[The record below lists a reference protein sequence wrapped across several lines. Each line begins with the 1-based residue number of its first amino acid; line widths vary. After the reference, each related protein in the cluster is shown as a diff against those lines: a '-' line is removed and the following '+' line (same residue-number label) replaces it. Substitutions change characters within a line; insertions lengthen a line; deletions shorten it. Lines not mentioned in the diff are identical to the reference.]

1 MYNKELGDLRKDE
14 AFLNQD
20 RYDLGDLAKIIAFLA
35 SDQGCPWDRIQTPD
49 SLKRHLLEETYEA
62 YDAIVNGDEVALRE
76 ELGDMLLQIVFQA
89 NLAQTFTLDDV
100 VHDISQKM
108 IRRHTHVF
116 AEDQAAASSEVLDIW
131 EANKRKEKQQGSHS
145 AALDGIARALPA
157 LMRAEK
163 IQAKA
168 KKAGFDWDSI
178 DGPREKIAEE
188 LIEAEAAR
196 QALVAIEEARPA
208 KTDSQHDDPMTT
220 ELEQAKNDL
229 EIEVGDLLFSV
240 VNWAR
245 HAGVDPE
252 IALER
257 SNGKFVGRFAKVEE
271 RIEAEGLD
279 MTTLTLEELDRY
291 WDQAK

>member
-131 EANKRKEKQQGSHS
+131 EANKWKEKQQGSHS

-279 MTTLTLEELDRY
+279 MTTLSLEELDRY

>member
-14 AFLNQD
+14 AFLNQE

-62 YDAIVNGDEVALRE
+62 YDAIVNADEVALRE

-279 MTTLTLEELDRY
+279 MTTLSLEELDRY